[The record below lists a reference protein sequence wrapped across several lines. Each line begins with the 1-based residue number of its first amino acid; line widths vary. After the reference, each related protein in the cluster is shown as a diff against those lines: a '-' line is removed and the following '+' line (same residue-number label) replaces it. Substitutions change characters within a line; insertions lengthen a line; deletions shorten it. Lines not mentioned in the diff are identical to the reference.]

1 MEIFDLW
8 YFAIITLFFLGYFLH
23 RHHTITTKIP
33 FSPLFGNLKIGSN
46 YLSNYDL
53 PLSPP
58 PNGEIDDINHFSG
71 PNFDPTILS
80 PSVKHFYEQTS
91 SYSLNY
97 RVFWHF
103 PFRTGA
109 FVASYLTSYIEQL
122 NLPGK
127 NGELHEMKSEFVTI
141 PPSIDPRSGT
151 RAWIRTN
158 SSNETIFVAFYATH
172 KKEST
177 TYVNIAAPL
186 PFSNLSTVLNIKNFE
201 SGLELNTLPST
212 SDGGIYLVTPIGSI
226 SLSLSQRFQVLPSTF
241 SPSSNLPPE
250 TIIATH
256 EMWVC
261 GLKFLT
267 ISYIANK
274 T

>member
-1 MEIFDLW
+1 MEIFDIW
-8 YFAIITLFFLGYFLH
+8 YFSILFLFFLGYFLN
-23 RHHTITTKIP
+23 RHHKVTTKIP
-33 FSPLFGNLKIGSN
+33 FSPLFGNIKIGSD
-46 YLSNYDL
+46 YLSNYAL
-53 PLSPP
+53 PVSPAP
-58 PNGEIDDINHFSG
+58 LGEVDDIKHFSG
-71 PNFDPTILS
+71 PNFDPTLLS
-80 PSVKHFYEQTS
+80 PLVKHFYEETS
-91 SYSLNY
+91 SYTLHY

-103 PFRTGA
+103 PFKTGA
-109 FVASYLTSYIEQL
+109 FLISYVTSYIQQL
-122 NLPGK
+122 NLPRRG
-127 NGELHEMKSEFVTI
+127 GEFHEMKSEFVTI
-141 PPSIDPRSGT
+141 PSSIDPRNGT

-158 SSNETIFVAFYATH
+158 THNETIFVAFYATH

-201 SGLELNTLPST
+201 SGIELNTMPST
-212 SDGGIYLVTPIGSI
+212 GDGGIYLVTPMWSI
-226 SLSLSQRFQVLPSTF
+226 SLPLSQRFQVLPSASSPTMNSF
-241 SPSSNLPPE
+241 SE

-256 EMWVC
+256 EMWVF